1 MAEDD
6 PYRPE
11 IDRLRRLLRLYVERS
26 VLSRAA
32 VAEKAGLSEE
42 EVEEVLEDKPLSPYL
57 GHIYDVLRALG
68 TEPRDFFAEYYGF
81 TPSQQEDG
89 EATQ

>member
-1 MAEDD
+1 MADND

-11 IDRLRRLLRLYVERS
+11 IDRLRRLLRLHVEGS
-26 VLSRAA
+26 GLSRAA
-32 VAEKAGLSEE
+32 VAEKAGLSEV
-42 EVEEVLEDKPLSPYL
+42 EVEEVLEDQPLSPYL

-89 EATQ
+89 EESK